1 MSRASERI
9 EQKRMEIEALKRR
22 VAARKIEDAAY
33 YHRRD
38 YAKNECASWLVRAP
52 VQAQGVAQLSGNSGE
67 LADSNF
73 PESDGISRA
82 QGVAQSSLPP
92 LPTPSWA
99 RDMHGETEVYTA
111 LEMQDYA
118 RAALAKAQPVSAEL
132 LDAAQG
138 LIEILDNYPNQ
149 LVPINRKSVT
159 VKALRAAIAALTKE
173 AK

>member
-1 MSRASERI
+1 MSAPFAFFIQLNGRLVECHAE
-9 EQKRMEIEALKRR
+9 EPGAFP
-22 VAARKIEDAAY
+22 AY
-33 YHRRD
+33 
-38 YAKNECASWLVRAP
+38 RAP

-138 LIEILDNYPNQ
+138 LIEILDN
-149 LVPINRKSVT
+149 
-159 VKALRAAIAALTKE
+159 
-173 AK
+173 